1 MSNRIPRANALIKKE
16 LSKILFQEIDF
27 PPRVLVTIT
36 RVETLANLISAKIY
50 ISVIPENKAEEVLRI
65 LDKDIY
71 NLQQQLNKRLKMR
84 PVPKIGL
91 KKEEKAK
98 EAARIEEVLE
108 QLKKS

>member
-16 LSKILFQEIDF
+16 LSKILLREVDF
-27 PPRVLVTIT
+27 PSGVLVTVT
-36 RVETLANLISAKIY
+36 RVETLPNLSEAKIY
-50 ISVIPENKAEEVLRI
+50 ISVIPESKTEEVFRI
-65 LDKDIY
+65 LNKEIY

-84 PVPKIGL
+84 PVPKIWL

>member
-16 LSKILFQEIDF
+16 LSKILLREVDF
-27 PPRVLVTIT
+27 PPGVLATVT
-36 RVETLANLISAKIY
+36 RVETLASLSEAKIY
-50 ISVIPENKAEEVLRI
+50 ISVIPENKTEEVLKM
-65 LDKDIY
+65 LNKEIY

-84 PVPKIGL
+84 PVPKIWL

>member
-16 LSKILFQEIDF
+16 LSKILWREVDF
-27 PPRVLVTIT
+27 PSGVLATVT
-36 RVETLANLISAKIY
+36 RVETLLNLSEAKIY
-50 ISVIPENKAEEVLRI
+50 ISVIPESKTEEVFRI
-65 LDKDIY
+65 LNKEIY

>member
-1 MSNRIPRANALIKKE
+1 MANRIPRTNALIKKE
-16 LSKILFQEIDF
+16 LSKIFLREVDF
-27 PPRVLVTIT
+27 PSGVLVTVT
-36 RVETLANLISAKIY
+36 RVETLLNLSEAKIY
-50 ISVIPENKAEEVLRI
+50 ISVIPESKTEEVFRI
-65 LDKDIY
+65 LNKEIY
-71 NLQQQLNKRLKMR
+71 NLQQQINKRLKMR

>member
-1 MSNRIPRANALIKKE
+1 MPNRIPQVNALIKKE
-16 LSKILFQEIDF
+16 LSKILLRDVDF
-27 PPRVLVTIT
+27 SSSVLVTVT
-36 RVETLANLISAKIY
+36 RVEILPNLSEAKIY
-50 ISVIPENKAEEVLRI
+50 ISVIPENKTEEVFKTLN
-65 LDKDIY
+65 KEIY

-91 KKEEKAK
+91 EKEEKAK